1 MFNTEFLE
9 ELGDVAVD
17 VLGTIVAVEA
27 LDGGGK
33 GIDQSLQYRQQE
45 ALTDLRRGKDCLEL
59 TDLVHCVGQVKV

>member
-1 MFNTEFLE
+1 
-9 ELGDVAVD
+9 
-17 VLGTIVAVEA
+17 VEA